1 MATPPPAA
9 ERDRGRRVVV
19 TGAAAA
25 ERDTLTRTI
34 AQLGH
39 DAAGAAPGDDLWSA
53 LAGDPPDVVVLDGGA
68 APAEAAAALRSM
80 LPAEV
85 PVLVIVDAGAE
96 AAIEAALRSGAD
108 DFAVR
113 PVAPEALAMRL
124 EVMGRVARLQDA
136 LRHSQ
141 ARLHAMATTDELTG
155 LPNPRTFRRRLRDA
169 LAHMR
174 RFGIPVACALVV
186 CDDHD
191 AIVAQHGHAVGNHV
205 VRELGRLL
213 VANLRDT
220 DLLCREG
227 GGRFVLGLVGAQ
239 AEGARVVADRLRQLA
254 RIALFRLGDAEV
266 MVTLSVGV
274 AVAGAGARTDAEA
287 LRGAAEDALD
297 RARATGPDGLFVL
310 EAEGGEA

>member
-1 MATPPPAA
+1 MAAPPPAA
-9 ERDRGRRVVV
+9 DRDRGRRVAV
-19 TGAAAA
+19 TGADAA
-25 ERDTLTRTI
+25 ERDTLTHII
-34 AQLGH
+34 AGLGH
-39 DAAGAAPGDDLWSA
+39 DAVAAPLGDALWPV
-53 LAGDPPDVVVLDGGA
+53 LAEERLGVVVLDGGA
-68 APAEAAAALRSM
+68 APAEAVAALRSM
-80 LPAEV
+80 LPSEL
-85 PVLVIVDAGAE
+85 PLLVVADADAE
-96 AAIEAALRSGAD
+96 AAVEAALRSGAD
-108 DFAVR
+108 DFALR
-113 PVAPEALAMRL
+113 PVTPGALAMRL
-124 EVMGRVARLQDA
+124 DVLGRLARLQDA

-155 LPNPRTFRRRLRDA
+155 LPNPRTFRRRLRAA
-169 LAHMR
+169 LAQMR

-186 CDDHD
+186 CDDLD
-191 AIVAQHGHAVGNHV
+191 AIVDQHGHAVGNHV

-213 VANLRDT
+213 VASLRDT

-274 AVAGAGARTDAEA
+274 AVAGSGSDAEA
-287 LRGAAEDALD
+287 LRGAAEDALH
-297 RARATGPDGLFVL
+297 RARATGPDALLVL